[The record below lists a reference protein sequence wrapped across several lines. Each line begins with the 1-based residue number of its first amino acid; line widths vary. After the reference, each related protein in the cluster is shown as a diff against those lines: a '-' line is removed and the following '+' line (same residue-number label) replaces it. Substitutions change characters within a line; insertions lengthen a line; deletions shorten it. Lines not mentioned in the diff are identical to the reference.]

1 MISVCF
7 HGFTR
12 EFFLFSTQFLTVF
25 PGNSKHETWRGSEWR
40 IRGVKRLSLNY
51 WAKYSL
57 CLKWRFVIATQYS
70 DSVNSENILSEQ
82 QSAMISNTKYN
93 LLLET
98 FESLRVLMMYLI
110 VKSLP
115 VQTVFVA
122 YLKLNTFLRRTG
134 VNLLGVE

>member
-1 MISVCF
+1 M
-7 HGFTR
+7 
-12 EFFLFSTQFLTVF
+12 
-25 PGNSKHETWRGSEWR
+25 
-40 IRGVKRLSLNY
+40 KRLSLNY

-134 VNLLGVE
+134 VNHLGVE

>member
-1 MISVCF
+1 
-7 HGFTR
+7 
-12 EFFLFSTQFLTVF
+12 
-25 PGNSKHETWRGSEWR
+25 
-40 IRGVKRLSLNY
+40 
-51 WAKYSL
+51 
-57 CLKWRFVIATQYS
+57 
-70 DSVNSENILSEQ
+70 
-82 QSAMISNTKYN
+82 MISNTKYN